1 VAFVTRLASAD
12 DEGNA
17 SDIRYRWAVGYG
29 VHGRWDVLRFL
40 RFTAYFV
47 SARHD
52 VALPPGALGL
62 RGKLSLD
69 SVSTYS
75 FGARLSPTIPWSSR
89 ARSWVSVGGGWG
101 RLELGQMRVTQ
112 GGGVFTVKER
122 SASFVEIPL
131 GLGTSFDIIPNWLSV
146 ELEVTG
152 AFALGQ
158 EGDALRPAQAID
170 AQGRKLSVGGFPEL
184 DATFVQTLGLSL
196 IL

>member
-1 VAFVTRLASAD
+1 
-12 DEGNA
+12 
-17 SDIRYRWAVGYG
+17 
-29 VHGRWDVLRFL
+29 VLRYL

-52 VALPPGALGL
+52 VALPPGALGQS
-62 RGKLSLD
+62 GEISLD

-75 FGARLSPTIPWSSR
+75 FGARLSPTIPWSAR
-89 ARSWVSVGGGWG
+89 ARSWISVGGGWG
-101 RLELGQMRVTQ
+101 RLEFGKMRVTE
-112 GGGVFTVKER
+112 GASAFTVKER

-131 GLGTSFDIIPNWLSV
+131 GLGTSFDIIPNWLSI

-158 EGDALRPAQAID
+158 EGDALREVQAID
-170 AQGRKLSVGGFPEL
+170 AQGRRRAVSGFPEL